1 MKSYTQQ
8 ELEEKYKQLPATIEE
23 AIFSAS
29 AEKTL
34 EEIREKHKL
43 QIDQLGILADETRL
57 VMLGLTHPK
66 NFINNLAERLNL
78 DGETAKNIAQ
88 EINQRIFYKIR
99 EELKKMHG
107 ISEPIDSSPKANPPL
122 AEKFKFKIQDLKEK
136 KLPEPPPPIAEK
148 PKIPA
153 TPFEHKL
160 KSEEIIRQPLEEI
173 KDQPDKKYPEGDPYR
188 EPID

>member
-29 AEKTL
+29 AEKAL
-34 EEIREKHKL
+34 EEIREKHNL

-99 EELKKMHG
+99 EELKK
-107 ISEPIDSSPKANPPL
+107 IKWQDPPPI
-122 AEKFKFKIQDLKEK
+122 
-136 KLPEPPPPIAEK
+136 EPPPLIAEK
-148 PKIPA
+148 PKIPT